1 MLHPDDGT
9 LMALLD
15 GEIPSDELAP
25 IAEHLSGCEECRA
38 RLDAARV
45 IMTESDAL
53 IGALGDGAP
62 AAADSSVIPM
72 PRRSRTTLYRNLA
85 WAATVAMAAG
95 LGYSMR
101 GPDVAPTPPTVA
113 MEPSIGEMVSTEA
126 PTAPAVDATA
136 QSLEQER
143 PAAPPTM
150 QTTAVPAPPPA
161 TPPAPA
167 AGTTADARARNE
179 AAAELA
185 QKAAQP
191 PAASVPT
198 RPGAAA
204 PLLPLV
210 AGRTAAR
217 LAPPST
223 EAAPMLLSER
233 AMVDMESFAPIGFAE
248 AIARLGGS
256 IRLVD
261 GLVPDRLEA
270 SSTTVRVVYP
280 LETGELVLEQRLVGD
295 SVVVA
300 LRGPVSADSLA
311 VLRRRVR

>member
-1 MLHPDDGT
+1 MRHPDDGT

-25 IAEHLSGCEECRA
+25 ISDHLSGCEECRA
-38 RLDAARV
+38 RLEAARA
-45 IMTESDAL
+45 MMSESDAL

-62 AAADSSVIPM
+62 AAADPSVIPL
-72 PRRSRTTLYRNLA
+72 PRRSRTVLYRSLA
-85 WAATVAMAAG
+85 WAATVLMAAG

-101 GPDVAPTPPTVA
+101 GPTTAPIPRTLA
-113 MEPSIGEMVSTEA
+113 MEPSSGEMVSTEV
-126 PTAPAVDATA
+126 PTARAADATA
-136 QSLEQER
+136 RPLEQEQ
-143 PAAPPTM
+143 PAAPPTV
-150 QTTAVPAPPPA
+150 QTATASPPPPA
-161 TPPAPA
+161 TPPAPV
-167 AGTTADARARNE
+167 AGTTSDRRARNE
-179 AAAELA
+179 ATPEVA

-191 PAASVPT
+191 PEAAVTGTP
-198 RPGAAA
+198 RPAT
-204 PLLPLV
+204 PFP

-217 LAPPST
+217 LAPPSAD
-223 EAAPMLLSER
+223 AAPMMLSER
-233 AMVDMESFAPIGFAE
+233 AVVDLESFVPIGFAE

-270 SSTTVRVVYP
+270 SRTTVRVVYP
-280 LETGELVLEQRLVGD
+280 LRTGELVLEQRLIGD

-311 VLRRRVR
+311 VLRGRVR

>member
-1 MLHPDDGT
+1 MRHPDDGT

-25 IAEHLSGCEECRA
+25 IAEHLSACEECRA
-38 RLDAARV
+38 RLAAARV
-45 IMTESDAL
+45 MMTESDAL
-53 IGALGDGAP
+53 IGSLGDGAP
-62 AAADSSVIPM
+62 ATVDPAVIPL

-85 WAATVAMAAG
+85 WAATVVMAVG

-101 GPDVAPTPPTVA
+101 GPATAPAPPTVA
-113 MEPSIGEMVSTEA
+113 MEPSVGDGVSAEA
-126 PTAPAVDATA
+126 PKAAPADAVA
-136 QSLEQER
+136 RPLEQER
-143 PAAPPTM
+143 PAAPPTL
-150 QTTAVPAPPPA
+150 QTTAVPAPPPV
-161 TPPAPA
+161 TPPPA
-167 AGTTADARARNE
+167 AAGATADARARNE
-179 AAAELA
+179 SAVATA

-191 PAASVPT
+191 PTASQPT

-204 PLLPLV
+204 PPLPLT

-217 LAPPST
+217 LAPPRA
-223 EAAPMLLSER
+223 EAAPVMLSER

-248 AIARLGGS
+248 AIARLGGT

-280 LETGELVLEQRLVGD
+280 LQTGELVLEQRLVGD
-295 SVVVA
+295 SVIVA